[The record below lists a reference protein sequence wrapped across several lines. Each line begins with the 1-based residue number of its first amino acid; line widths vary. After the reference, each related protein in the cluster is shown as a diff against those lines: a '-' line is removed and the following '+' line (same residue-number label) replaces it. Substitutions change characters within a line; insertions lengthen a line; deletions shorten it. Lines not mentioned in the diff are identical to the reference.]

1 MRKVFADTLYWIAVT
16 KPRDEW
22 HDASLAARKRLGEV
36 ILVTTDDVL
45 VEFLTALRKG
55 PVLREKAVQVVRAIL
70 GNPNVKVIP
79 HSRKSFLEGLDL
91 YAQRQDKEYSLTD
104 CISMNVMKSESIQE
118 SLTNDDHFEQEGFR
132 VLIEKP

>member
-1 MRKVFADTLYWIAVT
+1 VAN
-16 KPRDEW
+16 
-22 HDASLAARKRLGEV
+22 ASLAARKRLGEV